1 MTMSDTAS
9 SDLRRDLLAKRAV
22 GGIGDALLDE
32 EERLAE
38 TAAADV
44 ARAEAARAAHAASF
58 LDLPTPDVPD
68 APARRPGELK
78 YRLTLFLFPSILL
91 VFVALYVTSL
101 ASGVLPEMALLRAG
115 GASVVLAVLARVAV
129 SILGD
134 ESRTLLNEQQIVA
147 QARSEALK
155 EKLLANLTAHA
166 TGNAMA
172 GAENLVMADN
182 AALAVAGDGGK
193 E

>member
-1 MTMSDTAS
+1 MTMSDAAS
-9 SDLRRDLLAKRAV
+9 PALRRDLLAKNAA
-22 GGIGDALLDE
+22 GDAYGDE
-32 EERLAE
+32 FDGTSETVKATQAADLTRLLAE
-38 TAAADV
+38 SDPA
-44 ARAEAARAAHAASF
+44 
-58 LDLPTPDVPD
+58 

-101 ASGVLPEMALLRAG
+101 ASGVMPEMALLRAG
-115 GASVVLAVLARVAV
+115 GASMVLAVLARVAV

-134 ESRTLLNEQQIVA
+134 ESRALLNEQQIVA
-147 QARSEALK
+147 QARTEALK
-155 EKLLANLTAHA
+155 ERLLANLAA
-166 TGNAMA
+166 THDAENAMG
-172 GAENLVMADN
+172 GAKERAMTDN